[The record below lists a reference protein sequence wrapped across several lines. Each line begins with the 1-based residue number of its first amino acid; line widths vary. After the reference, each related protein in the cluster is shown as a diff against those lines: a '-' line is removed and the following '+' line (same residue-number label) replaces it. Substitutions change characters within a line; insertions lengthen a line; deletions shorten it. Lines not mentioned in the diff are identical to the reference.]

1 MVAYTAPVLSDR
13 ASRKGASRGP
23 ATGARE
29 LEPGERFA
37 ERYEVL
43 DCVGQGAMGI
53 VYRVLDHELG
63 EQVALKLLSLAS
75 QASMVERFRRE
86 VRLARK
92 ITNRNVARIHDIG
105 ESDAVHFLTME
116 FVDGQSLE
124 DALRNGPLEPQRA
137 ARIAIQIAAGLDA
150 AHEVGIIHRDLKPAN
165 ILLEPH
171 SRAEERAV
179 LTDFGIARALHDE
192 SRTHETGAVVGTPAY
207 MAPEQVLSEPVDA
220 RTDVYALGLTLYE
233 MLTGAL
239 PFLNSGDG
247 PVAVAL
253 ARCHWP
259 PADPRTVGT
268 VPDALADLVLRCLAL
283 APAQRPARAG
293 DVAAELTAWLSCG
306 SGIVSRAA
314 VASGL
319 QATWV
324 ADPTASVAVRA
335 VPTIATTS
343 ALGSAPRTVPFA
355 PLPTLT
361 CSLAVLPFRVRG
373 NAEDGAIADG
383 LQEDL
388 IDALS
393 RTRGLRVVSSG
404 ATAPF
409 REERDPRR
417 VGVELRVDSVV
428 DGTLQRVGGLLRVT
442 VRLLDAATGVQ
453 SWSERHEVG
462 IEDALTLQEILSR
475 RLAESLRVEITT
487 TRPGDDVPAAAVEL
501 YLAARREMRTSD
513 FSQWSNAVA
522 TLERALALAP
532 QFRMAIGAHAIAVVR
547 AWWSSAD
554 TDRPWSDA
562 AQRSVARALAMAPE
576 LAESHFASAM
586 LAMQRGEVGAAAA
599 DLGHAL
605 DIAPTFAEAQA
616 FLGDLQCEAGRSREG
631 VQRLQLALSLQAD
644 GWRSH
649 GGLARAAALD
659 GDRER
664 ARYHVAEMQRT
675 RGERGVA
682 VLSLSLRFAAWWG
695 ELDEVRTLVARHAG
709 DRDPARGGLVAYG
722 RCVLGELADLEPL
735 RLVSRGTS
743 NRRLIALVDQLAAEA
758 YGVRGET
765 ELALHC
771 LEEASRTA
779 LVDVEWLARCPALT
793 SVRELPRFRELS
805 ERVRSRAAGIWALD

>member
-1 MVAYTAPVLSDR
+1 
-13 ASRKGASRGP
+13 
-23 ATGARE
+23 
-29 LEPGERFA
+29 
-37 ERYEVL
+37 
-43 DCVGQGAMGI
+43 MGV
-53 VYRVLDHELG
+53 VYRVLDRELG

-75 QASMVERFRRE
+75 HASMVERFRRE

-92 ITNRNVARIHDIG
+92 ITSRNVARIHDIG

-116 FVDGQSLE
+116 FVDGVSLE

-137 ARIAIQIAAGLDA
+137 VRIAIQIAAGLDA
-150 AHEVGIIHRDLKPAN
+150 AHEVGVIHRDLKPGN

-179 LTDFGIARALHDE
+179 LTDFGIARALHDD
-192 SRTHETGAVVGTPAY
+192 SRTHETGALVGTPAY
-207 MAPEQVLSEPVDA
+207 MAPEQVLSEPIDA

-233 MLTGAL
+233 MLTGEL

-253 ARCHWP
+253 ARCHCP
-259 PADPRTVGT
+259 PVDPRTVGT

-293 DVAAELTAWLSCG
+293 DVAAELTAWLCCG
-306 SGIVSRAA
+306 SGIVSRAS
-314 VASGL
+314 VASGF

-324 ADPTASVAVRA
+324 ADPTASPADA
-335 VPTIATTS
+335 VPTTATTS
-343 ALGSAPRTVPFA
+343 AVDSAPRTVPFA

-373 NAEDGAIADG
+373 NAEDGAIAEG

-388 IDALS
+388 IDAMS
-393 RTRGLRVVSSG
+393 RTRGLRIVSSG
-404 ATAPF
+404 AAAPF

-417 VGVELRVDSVV
+417 VGVELRVDFVV
-428 DGTLQRVGGLLRVT
+428 DGTLHRVGDLLRVT
-442 VRLLDAATGVQ
+442 VRLLDAATGLQ
-453 SWSERHEVG
+453 TWSERHEVA
-462 IEDALTLQEILSR
+462 IEDVLTLEEVLSR

-487 TRPGDDVPAAAVEL
+487 ARPGDDVPAAAVEL
-501 YLAARREMRTSD
+501 YLAARREMHTSE
-513 FSQWSNAVA
+513 FPLGSNAIA

-532 QFRMAIGAHAIAVVR
+532 QFRVALGAHAIAVVR

-554 TDRPWSDA
+554 TDRQWADE

-576 LAESHFASAM
+576 FAESHFASAM
-586 LAMQRGEVGAAAA
+586 LAMQRGEVGAAAVG
-599 DLGHAL
+599 LGRAL

-616 FLGDLQCEAGRSREG
+616 YLGALQCEAGRAREG
-631 VQRLQLALSLQAD
+631 VRRLQLALSLQAD

-675 RGERGVA
+675 RGERGVS
-682 VLSLSLRFAAWWG
+682 VLSLSMRFAAWWG
-695 ELDEVRTLVARHAG
+695 ELDEVRTLVERHAG
-709 DRDPARGGLVAYG
+709 DGDPARGGLVAYG

-735 RLVSRGTS
+735 RLVSRGTA
-743 NRRLIALVDQLAAEA
+743 NRRLSALVDQLAAEA

-765 ELALHC
+765 ELALRC
-771 LEEASRTA
+771 LEEASCTA
-779 LVDVEWLARCPALT
+779 LVDVDWLARCPALT